1 MRENSAFAWLE
12 PSRRLKT
19 LEQVTFKGQRIDS
32 RKAKTRFAHCL
43 LHLPTAH
50 RSSLPRMASPSAL
63 APAAKRQKISRE
75 ALQKRLQIEGVP
87 FRESARMPA
96 LLALANE
103 HGGLLTLNWPAEP
116 QLNLLDL
123 PSDILELILQKTV
136 AADWRWHR
144 QADVLFSVARC

>member
-1 MRENSAFAWLE
+1 
-12 PSRRLKT
+12 
-19 LEQVTFKGQRIDS
+19 
-32 RKAKTRFAHCL
+32 
-43 LHLPTAH
+43 
-50 RSSLPRMASPSAL
+50 MASPSAL

-87 FRESARMPA
+87 FRESGRMPA

-123 PSDILELILQKTV
+123 SSDILELILQKTV